1 MSNFKT
7 LNKGEWSE
15 IYALLKSIV
24 DWSITGCDYELNIL
38 SDKKWTLNSIKHN
51 SESND
56 LIEFTKDND
65 SIVRVKHKGDFVTFT
80 VSEIDNLSKIVFEKI
95 TNETSK
101 TFEIKELNDF
111 LSKAFNLKV
120 KESSL
125 SKSDLK
131 LSVVDKIISDR
142 GFSVKSNLASAPSLL
157 NASQKT
163 NFKFIL
169 KNNLTSCKSKPKEII
184 EDIGFENLVFD
195 SMDCLTYFNNLQ
207 LIDSQMPEM
216 LAHVIG
222 YYYGKK
228 GSKIKDLIDV
238 LKVENPL
245 KLSNLETYEIKI
257 GDFLMAT
264 AFGMIPKLEWDQKYS
279 ADGGL
284 IVVKENSDLATFY
297 IIDQDLKME
306 LRKYFISNS
315 FLDTASTS
323 RHQFGKIFQ
332 EDMQNKIKLN
342 LLIRLK

>member
-1 MSNFKT
+1 M
-7 LNKGEWSE
+7 
-15 IYALLKSIV
+15 
-24 DWSITGCDYELNIL
+24 
-38 SDKKWTLNSIKHN
+38 
-51 SESND
+51 
-56 LIEFTKDND
+56 
-65 SIVRVKHKGDFVTFT
+65 
-80 VSEIDNLSKIVFEKI
+80 
-95 TNETSK
+95 
-101 TFEIKELNDF
+101 
-111 LSKAFNLKV
+111 
-120 KESSL
+120 
-125 SKSDLK
+125 
-131 LSVVDKIISDR
+131 
-142 GFSVKSNLASAPSLL
+142 
-157 NASQKT
+157 
-163 NFKFIL
+163 

-216 LAHVIG
+216 LAHVIR

-297 IIDQDLKME
+297 IIEQDLKME